1 VVVVIAATWE
11 YATASGRIERIFFSQ
26 PTAIYEFLYTQ
37 YQSVWFNAVATFE
50 AAFVGFVI
58 ASASGILTG
67 LALGRFSVINRLVDP
82 WVTMLNSLPR
92 IALVPL
98 FILWFGISFQ
108 GKVAVV
114 FSLVYF
120 LLIITTRAAV
130 TSVDP
135 DLVLVSRLL
144 CAKPYQLYLKVV
156 LPAAV
161 PGIFAGLR
169 LGVSYSLLAV
179 ISSEM
184 IASRAGLG
192 NIIVQYGETLRPAGV
207 FGTLLV
213 LALLAAVIAGLLRV
227 VERRFLRWHE
237 DS

>member
-1 VVVVIAATWE
+1 
-11 YATASGRIERIFFSQ
+11 
-26 PTAIYEFLYTQ
+26 
-37 YQSVWFNAVATFE
+37 
-50 AAFVGFVI
+50 
-58 ASASGILTG
+58 
-67 LALGRFSVINRLVDP
+67 
-82 WVTMLNSLPR
+82 
-92 IALVPL
+92 
-98 FILWFGISFQ
+98 
-108 GKVAVV
+108 
-114 FSLVYF
+114 
-120 LLIITTRAAV
+120 
-130 TSVDP
+130 
-135 DLVLVSRLL
+135 
-144 CAKPYQLYLKVV
+144 VV